1 MKVIYLCHSIVT
13 VYLENLEQT
22 SITLHELLNIVL
34 LEDINL
40 FEVFVMAI
48 RTSKKTGQ
56 DLLTAKAIRKT
67 FSFKNFSCQKR
78 D

>member
-22 SITLHELLNIVL
+22 SITLLELLNIVL
-34 LEDINL
+34 LDDINL

-56 DLLTAKAIRKT
+56 DLLTAKAISKT

>member
-22 SITLHELLNIVL
+22 SITLLELLNIVL

-48 RTSKKTGQ
+48 RTSKKMGQ

-67 FSFKNFSCQKR
+67 FSFKNLSCLKR